1 MTDAATPAEAT
12 TRPRLTICLFTHSG
26 RRDVLR
32 QALASVF
39 QQLCGVELSGVE
51 VCVTDNASSDGTER
65 MMAELAREHGE
76 RLRYLRHD
84 RDLGLSRN
92 LLSCVELARSDYC
105 WILTS
110 DDAIES
116 GGIARVLELIGLAQE
131 PPGVVVNK
139 ANFDSRLVELASQGA
154 SDFHPPEQRR
164 TIQYDDADRFI
175 SDCGLLTSLVS
186 TLIVRRDSWLGAV
199 AELGG
204 VDFAAS
210 TIFPHLPV
218 IARMARRDPRWVWCP
233 AKLVRVRMDNAFL
246 ASDEGWS
253 VDEIH
258 TRLLSDMSRMWRE
271 HLGRHNPVRLSLLRR
286 AYRTFAARR
295 VLRTT
300 APKGRSV
307 KARLVLLR
315 AYGRLFWWVPAF
327 WLETVPGL
335 VLDGWS
341 VEPSAVERRNRPLP
355 LDQGLARVKTHGAP
369 VEVATR
375 DEISLTLEIENVG
388 TTQFSPQ
395 PPFATVVGYRWHEEH
410 GHIVL
415 QGPPLAIPRRLPP
428 GRRSRC
434 DIEVL
439 TPAEPGVYKLQIA
452 LAQQGVGWF
461 DDREPELACWLSI
474 EARAYGWAGRPQRS

>member
-1 MTDAATPAEAT
+1 VIA
-12 TRPRLTICLFTHSG
+12 RPRLAICLFTHNG
-26 RRDVLR
+26 RREVLSE
-32 QALASVF
+32 ALASVF
-39 QQLCGVELSGVE
+39 QQLSAPGLSDVE
-51 VCVTDNASSDGTER
+51 VCVSDNASSDGTESL
-65 MMAELAREHGE
+65 MAELAREHGE

-92 LLSCVELARSDYC
+92 LLACVELARSDYC

-116 GGIARVLELIGLAQE
+116 GGIARVLELIALARQ

-164 TIQYDDADRFI
+164 TIQYDEADQFI

-186 TLIVRRDSWLGAV
+186 TLIVRRDNWLQAV

-204 VDFAAS
+204 VDYAAT

-253 VDEIH
+253 VDQIH
-258 TRLLSDMSRMWRE
+258 TRLLRDMSRMWNVY
-271 HLGRHNPVRLSLLRR
+271 LGRSNRVRLSLLTR
-286 AYRTFAARR
+286 AYKTFAARR

-300 APKGRSV
+300 APEGRSV
-307 KARLVLLR
+307 RARLTLLR

-335 VLDGWS
+335 LLDGWS
-341 VEPSAVERRNRPLP
+341 TRSSAIGGRKRPLP
-355 LDQGLARVKTHGAP
+355 LDQRLARVKTRGAP
-369 VEVATR
+369 FEVATR
-375 DEISLTLEIENVG
+375 DEISLALEIENAG
-388 TTQFSPQ
+388 STSFSPH
-395 PPFATVVGYRWHEEH
+395 PPFATVVGYRWH
-410 GHIVL
+410 GPQGDVVL
-415 QGPPLAIPRRLPP
+415 QGPPLAIPRKLSP
-428 GRRSRC
+428 GRSSRC
-434 DIEVL
+434 DLEVL
-439 TPAEPGVYKLQIA
+439 TPAEPGTYRLQIA
-452 LAQQGVGWF
+452 LAQQDVGWF
-461 DDREPELACWLSI
+461 DDRDPQLACWLSL
-474 EARAYGWAGRPQRS
+474 EARAYGWADRPQRP

>member
-1 MTDAATPAEAT
+1 MATPAEAT
-12 TRPRLTICLFTHSG
+12 ARPTLAICLFTHNG
-26 RRDVLR
+26 RRDVLS

-39 QQLCGVELSGVE
+39 RQLRSPGLSGVE
-51 VCVTDNASSDGTER
+51 VCVTDNASGDGTESL
-65 MMAELAREHGE
+65 MAELAREHGE

-131 PPGVVVNK
+131 PPGMVVNK

-186 TLIVRRDSWLGAV
+186 TLIVRRDSWLQAV

-258 TRLLSDMSRMWRE
+258 TRLLSDMSRMWSV
-271 HLGRHNPVRLSLLRR
+271 HLGRSNPVRLSLLRR

-300 APKGRSV
+300 APDGRSV
-307 KARLVLLR
+307 RARLALLR
-315 AYGRLFWWVPAF
+315 AYGRLFWWIPAF
-327 WLETVPGL
+327 WLTTVPGL
-335 VLDGWS
+335 LLDGWS
-341 VEPSAVERRNRPLP
+341 AGCSPSEGGTSPLS
-355 LDQGLARVKTHGAP
+355 LDQRVARIKTRDVPLA
-369 VEVATR
+369 VATR
-375 DEISLTLEIENVG
+375 AEISLALEIENAG
-388 TTQFSPQ
+388 TAPFSPH
-395 PPFATVVGYRWHEEH
+395 PPFATVVGYRWHKAQ
-410 GHIVL
+410 GDVAL
-415 QGPPLAIPRRLPP
+415 QGPPLAIPRRLSP
-428 GRRSRC
+428 GARAKC
-434 DIEVL
+434 DIDVL
-439 TPAEPGVYKLQIA
+439 TPAEPGTYRLQIA
-452 LAQQGVGWF
+452 LAQQDVGWF
-461 DDREPELACWLSI
+461 DDREPELSCWLAI
-474 EARAYGWAGRPQRS
+474 EALAYGWTDRPQSP